1 MSCIYLSWLI
11 SHLLQVPWSNRDG
24 GVAALKNNRL
34 TYLLIFFGLLATEIV
49 IALFVNDTF
58 VRPYVGDMLVTLLI
72 CCLCRAIIPANV
84 RLLPVYVFIFA
95 AAVEIGQ
102 YFDLVAVLGLAE
114 NRIISIALGRTFSWM
129 DLVCYAVGCVAAFS
143 LDQIIIRRSR
153 T

>member
-72 CCLCRAIIPANV
+72 CCLCRVIIPANV
-84 RLLPVYVFIFA
+84 RRLPVYVFIFA
-95 AAVEIGQ
+95 AVVEIGQ
-102 YFDLVAVLGLAE
+102 YFDLVALLGLAD

-129 DLVCYAVGCVAAFS
+129 DLVCYAVGCVAAYF
-143 LDQIIIRRSR
+143 LDRLIQK